1 MFSFPL
7 RRSAIAI
14 AVSAPLAA
22 FGLAAHAGT
31 NASGK
36 TIVDTAKEAG
46 QFNTL
51 LQAAEAAGLVDT
63 LNGEGPFTI
72 FAPTDEAFAQLP
84 EGKLDEL
91 LKPENQHELAEILT
105 FHVVAGE
112 ITTVDMAGTMK
123 ELETVQGGMIEI
135 DSAGRMTK
143 VEHAAVIQPD
153 IEASN
158 GVIHV
163 IDQVVLPN

>member
-1 MFSFPL
+1 MFST
-7 RRSAIAI
+7 RRIAL
-14 AVSAPLAA
+14 AATVAAPLAVI
-22 FGLAAHAGT
+22 GLAAQAGSS
-31 NASGK
+31 AK

-46 QFNTL
+46 QFSTL

-63 LNGEGPFTI
+63 LSGDGPFTI
-72 FAPTDEAFAQLP
+72 FAPTDDAFAELP

-91 LKPENQHELAEILT
+91 LMPENKDQLAEILT
-105 FHVVAGE
+105 FHVVPDEVTAE
-112 ITTVDMAGTMK
+112 EMAGQMK
-123 ELETVQGGMIEI
+123 ELKTVQGGMIEI

-143 VEHAAVIQPD
+143 VEQAAVIQPD

-163 IDQVVLPN
+163 IDQVILPN

>member
-1 MFSFPL
+1 MPSI
-7 RRSAIAI
+7 RHIALAT
-14 AVSAPLAA
+14 AVATPLAM
-22 FGLAAHAGT
+22 FGLAAQAG
-31 NASGK
+31 AGGGAK

-46 QFNTL
+46 QFSTL

-63 LNGEGPFTI
+63 LNGDGPFTI
-72 FAPTDEAFAQLP
+72 FAPTDDAFAQLP
-84 EGKLDEL
+84 EGKLDAL
-91 LKPENQHELAEILT
+91 LQPENKDKLAEILT
-105 FHVVAGE
+105 FHVVPDE
-112 ITTVDMAGTMK
+112 ITADEMTGRMK

-163 IDQVVLPN
+163 IDQVILPN

>member
-1 MFSFPL
+1 MV
-7 RRSAIAI
+7 AQ
-14 AVSAPLAA
+14 
-22 FGLAAHAGT
+22 AGT
-31 NASGK
+31 NGSAK

-46 QFNTL
+46 QFGTL

-63 LNGEGPFTI
+63 LNGDGPFTI
-72 FAPTDEAFAQLP
+72 FAPTDDAFAQLP

-91 LKPENQHELAEILT
+91 LKPENRDQLADILT
-105 FHVVAGE
+105 FHVVADE
-112 ITTVDMAGTMK
+112 VTAEEMAGQMK
-123 ELETVQGGMIEI
+123 KLTTVQGGMIDI

-143 VEHAAVIQPD
+143 IEHASIIQPD

-163 IDQVVLPN
+163 IDQVIMPN